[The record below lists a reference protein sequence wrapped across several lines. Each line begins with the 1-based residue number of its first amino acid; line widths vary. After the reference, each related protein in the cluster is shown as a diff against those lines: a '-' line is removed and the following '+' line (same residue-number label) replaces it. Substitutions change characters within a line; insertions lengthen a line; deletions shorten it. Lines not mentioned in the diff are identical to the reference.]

1 MIYGFND
8 DKTKVDVEA
17 ILAGLESTYQSN
29 VNTIYNAVV
38 NNGVTPTAKTPA
50 AIATGINGI
59 RSGGN
64 AAAADIL
71 AGKNAYVSKSLI
83 SGSMANYSGS
93 NRRTVTPTGGTG
105 NEQLSLSAGYHNSVI
120 VNRTAPY
127 NAGKAAAEAVTW
139 TETKEYYVDNDSMD
153 QYKTL
158 SLVIE
163 IPARNL
169 VSIKNESS
177 SRTLK
182 FLYNTSGQKDLAPK
196 ATWTLPTSCSNL
208 ECHVTATVEA
218 LTSLGVNL
226 TFTYQAKLLR

>member
-17 ILAGLESTYQSN
+17 VLAGLESTYQSN

-64 AAAADIL
+64 AAAGDIL
-71 AGKNAYVSKSLI
+71 TGKNAYVGKSLI

-139 TETKEYYVDNDSMD
+139 TETKEYSIDNDSTA
-153 QYKTL
+153 QYKNL
-158 SLVIE
+158 SFFID

-177 SRTLK
+177 RTLK
-182 FLYNTSGQKDLAPK
+182 FTYNTTGEKDLAAG
-196 ATWTLPTSCSNL
+196 ATWTLPSSCSNL
-208 ECHVTATVEA
+208 QCVISWVTIEA
-218 LTSLGVNL
+218 LNPLGVTM